1 MKYFLWHL
9 FCILVIAATV
19 LLHNYGKSDSFQQK
33 YTFPRKSLLPKQVPN
48 RYTFFWRPLGLYWSL
63 IQIRE
68 QKYFSA
74 LRKTEQIHNSLL
86 TLLQTAQTCSNLS
99 SSTCCCSAWNFPPD
113 SCMARSIT
121 SFKSLVKIHFLVR
134 PLFKISIPLCM
145 HNELHIPFFSFV
157 VFSLAMISN
166 IANLHI

>member
-1 MKYFLWHL
+1 MTLENPFERWQIFSH
-9 FCILVIAATV
+9 IAWQTIS
-19 LLHNYGKSDSFQQK
+19 SDAQLSFETSFGSNTANK
-33 YTFPRKSLLPKQVPN
+33 TGYV
-48 RYTFFWRPLGLYWSL
+48 GLNERRSL

-74 LRKTEQIHNSLL
+74 IRKTEQIHNSLL

-157 VFSLAMISN
+157 VFSSAMISN

>member
-19 LLHNYGKSDSFQQK
+19 LLHNYGKCISTEIHCLGSHYF
-33 YTFPRKSLLPKQVPN
+33 RN

-74 LRKTEQIHNSLL
+74 LRKPEQIHNSLL